1 MALDNETARRVRGYI
16 EEQAERGW
24 MGLWPV
30 VVSRRVRLIEAA
42 EGLTA
47 KQAAWS
53 PSPDS
58 WSAAEIMR
66 HQLASSEGVL
76 DIISALCDG
85 KQVRDGRY
93 DTPGDVTTHET
104 VPEEDE
110 DYRQLLD
117 RFIEHS
123 VEFAALPTKVG
134 DGANLDATFPHMYF
148 GDFNCIQ
155 WFAFQPVHD
164 GDHYRGLRALTEH
177 EGFPA

>member
-1 MALDNETARRVRGYI
+1 
-16 EEQAERGW
+16 

-42 EGLTA
+42 EELTTT
-47 KQAAWS
+47 QAAWS

-76 DIISALCDG
+76 DIISALSEG
-85 KQVRDGRY
+85 KQVRDGQY
-93 DTPGDVTTHET
+93 DAPGDVTAHEA
-104 VPEEDE
+104 VPGGSD
-110 DYRQLLD
+110 DYRRRLD
-117 RFIEHS
+117 QFIEHS
-123 VEFAALPTKVG
+123 VEFAALPTKMG
-134 DGANLDATFPHMYF
+134 DRANLDATFPHMYF
-148 GDFNCIQ
+148 GEFNCIQ

-177 EGFPA
+177 EDFRA